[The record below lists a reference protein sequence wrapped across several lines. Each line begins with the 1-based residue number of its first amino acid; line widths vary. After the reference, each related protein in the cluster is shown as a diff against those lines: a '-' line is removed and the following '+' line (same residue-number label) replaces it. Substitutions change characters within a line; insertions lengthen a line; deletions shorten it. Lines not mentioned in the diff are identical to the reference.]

1 MPITSYPGWVDKLR
15 QGDSLRGTID
25 AYGSVPMLYRAVN
38 LRCDAIST
46 VPYTLFRGDE
56 KAEWL
61 FRQDLSQL
69 IKDTERHLLLTGGA
83 FWLRL
88 RRGRVLTGFQL
99 LNPLSMTVTFDARK
113 AEPGNPYAGITFHQ
127 KVGETNYGPWSI
139 EDIVYF
145 REPSMQ
151 DEVRPGLAPAYVAL
165 ESSRLAH
172 YLERFV
178 SHFFEGGAQPITV
191 LNLPESMDESE
202 FKRFQTEW
210 TARFTG
216 VINAFRTA
224 FVRAPDLKVTTITP
238 DINTLMLP
246 ELQERVITSIGMTL
260 GVPRTMLEASAANY
274 ATADS
279 DRQSFWRETIVP
291 RLSLYTQVLNNQLL
305 EGLGYEIV
313 FQPEALD
320 VLQADEASRAGSLLQ
335 LVQAG
340 VPLRGAMTI
349 LGYDGIEDAL
359 GPESAPIGV
368 ASPEPTPPEPSPAPP
383 TDDVVADAQTTEQ
396 AVASLRA
403 EHWELLAKKLERRIK
418 AGKSIKCTFESD
430 ALTADDIASVMERL
444 EDGMT
449 VTQMKAVVDEVKAE
463 DMTPEER
470 EIFNRIIDGLTKKGE
485 RWARKIFRGEDV
497 PESEGKVSDVV
508 GPVLNDRLGM
518 VMGGRIDRLGTQ
530 FQPIDPT
537 EASDIV
543 QDWLVEYIPER
554 NRQLDASTISV
565 LKKAIAAY
573 RTTPGM
579 TIQDVMRKV
588 APATDRARARSIAIT
603 EVTRAASQA
612 QVDYQRYLSGKGIAM
627 ERTWV
632 TNVDELVCPTCGPL
646 HNLVED
652 EATDGYSQGW
662 IAEYP
667 EGPPAHV
674 NCRCSTA
681 LTVVKP

>member
-1 MPITSYPGWVDKLR
+1 MMDV
-15 QGDSLRGTID
+15 
-25 AYGSVPMLYRAVN
+25 
-38 LRCDAIST
+38 
-46 VPYTLFRGDE
+46 
-56 KAEWL
+56 
-61 FRQDLSQL
+61 
-69 IKDTERHLLLTGGA
+69 
-83 FWLRL
+83 
-88 RRGRVLTGFQL
+88 
-99 LNPLSMTVTFDARK
+99 
-113 AEPGNPYAGITFHQ
+113 
-127 KVGETNYGPWSI
+127 
-139 EDIVYF
+139 
-145 REPSMQ
+145 MQ
-151 DEVRPGLAPAYVAL
+151 V
-165 ESSRLAH
+165 
-172 YLERFV
+172 
-178 SHFFEGGAQPITV
+178 
-191 LNLPESMDESE
+191 
-202 FKRFQTEW
+202 
-210 TARFTG
+210 
-216 VINAFRTA
+216 
-224 FVRAPDLKVTTITP
+224 
-238 DINTLMLP
+238 
-246 ELQERVITSIGMTL
+246 
-260 GVPRTMLEASAANY
+260 
-274 ATADS
+274 
-279 DRQSFWRETIVP
+279 
-291 RLSLYTQVLNNQLL
+291 
-305 EGLGYEIV
+305 
-313 FQPEALD
+313 
-320 VLQADEASRAGSLLQ
+320 DEASRAGSLLQ

-349 LGYDGIEDAL
+349 LGYDGIDEAL
-359 GPESAPIGV
+359 GAESIF
-368 ASPEPTPPEPSPAPP
+368 EPSPALLEPP
-383 TDDVVADAQTTEQ
+383 PDTPPDEVIAPPDEVAAK
-396 AVASLRA
+396 RA

-444 EDGMT
+444 EDDMT
-449 VTQMKAVVDEVKAE
+449 VAQMKAVVDEVKAE
-463 DMTPEER
+463 EMTPEER
-470 EIFNRIIDGLTKKGE
+470 EIFNRIIDGLAKKGE
-485 RWARKIFRGEDV
+485 RWARKIYRGEDV

-518 VMGGRIDRLGTQ
+518 VMGGRIDRLGSQ

-652 EATDGYSQGW
+652 EVAPLYPQGW

>member
-38 LRCDAIST
+38 LRCDAINT
-46 VPYTLFRGDE
+46 VPYTLYRSE
-56 KAEWL
+56 EEAEWP

-99 LNPLSMTVTFDARK
+99 LNPLSMTVDFDPRK
-113 AEPGNPYAGITFHQ
+113 AEPGNPYAGIMFKQ
-127 KVGETNYGPWSI
+127 STNGVSYGPWSI

-145 REPSMQ
+145 REPSMV

-291 RLSLYTQVLNNQLL
+291 RLSLYTQVLNSQLL

-320 VLQADEASRAGSLLQ
+320 VLQADEANRAGSLLQ

-340 VPLRGAMTI
+340 VPLRGAMMI

-359 GPESAPIGV
+359 GPEPAPIGV
-368 ASPEPTPPEPSPAPP
+368 ESPEPTPPEPSPAPP
-383 TDDVVADAQTTEQ
+383 TDDVVADAQTIEQ

-470 EIFNRIIDGLTKKGE
+470 EIFNRIIDGLAKKGE

-518 VMGGRIDRLGTQ
+518 VMGGRIDRLGSQ

-612 QVDYQRYLSGKGIAM
+612 QVDYQRYLSGKGITM

-646 HNLVED
+646 HDLVED
-652 EATDGYSQGW
+652 EATDGYPQGW

-674 NCRCSTA
+674 NCRCSAA

>member
-25 AYGSVPMLYRAVN
+25 AYSTVPMLYRAVN

-56 KAEWL
+56 EAEWP

-83 FWLRL
+83 FWLKL

-320 VLQADEASRAGSLLQ
+320 VLQADEANRAGSLLQ

-349 LGYDGIEDAL
+349 LGYDGIDEAL
-359 GPESAPIGV
+359 GPEPAPIGV
-368 ASPEPTPPEPSPAPP
+368 TEPQPTPPEPSPTPP
-383 TDDVVADAQTTEQ
+383 TDNVVADAQTTEQ

-418 AGKSIKCTFESD
+418 AGKSIKCSFKSE

-449 VTQMKAVVDEVKAE
+449 VTHMKAVVDEVKAE

-485 RWARKIFRGEDV
+485 RWARKNYRGEDV

-518 VMGGRIDRLGTQ
+518 VMGGRIDRLGSQ

-646 HNLVED
+646 HNLIED
-652 EATDGYSQGW
+652 EATDGYPQGW